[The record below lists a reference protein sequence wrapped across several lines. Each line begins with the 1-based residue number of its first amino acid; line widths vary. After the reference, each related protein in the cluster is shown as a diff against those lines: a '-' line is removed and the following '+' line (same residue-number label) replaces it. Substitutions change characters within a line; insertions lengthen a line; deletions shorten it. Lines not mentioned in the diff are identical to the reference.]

1 MHTYKDCNDTG
12 CKHVID
18 IKCKVEILEK
28 KVAINETNINNIAT
42 TQAESRVYLSEIKQQ
57 IDRLESRLFA
67 FMDNLV
73 SKLTTS
79 NNEETKQAVLE
90 RTDNTEKWLAFSK
103 WVIGG
108 TIFVIV
114 AYFFVKEVS
123 TK

>member
-1 MHTYKDCNDTG
+1 MYKDCNDTG

-28 KVAINETNINNIAT
+28 KVAIHETNINNIAT

-114 AYFFVKEVS
+114 AYFFVKEVAN
-123 TK
+123 K